1 MQVLDDAHVPWIPEF
16 CPFASILLGP
26 DLGLARTAWC
36 GCGCG
41 CCCRCWHTGLPPIVS
56 DDGAWHHHRENPLQ
70 YIDAVEHILNR
81 LPPFC
86 SCSVTISQ
94 DGLLRRVQAYH
105 YHFSQ
110 PPRGHKHPP
119 PGSSP
124 FSPFALAHGTFRKRH
139 SGLSDCESMY

>member
-26 DLGLARTAWC
+26 DFGLARTAW
-36 GCGCG
+36 CGCG
-41 CCCRCWHTGLPPIVS
+41 CCCRCWHTGLPPIAS

-81 LPPFC
+81 LPHFC

-110 PPRGHKHPP
+110 PPGGTNTHHPDP
-119 PGSSP
+119 HHSHHLPLPTAP
-124 FSPFALAHGTFRKRH
+124 FVSATLGFPTVRACT
-139 SGLSDCESMY
+139 D